1 MNRLQFARS
10 PYLLQ
15 HRSNPV
21 DWYPWGEEAFQ
32 EAARRDVPIFLS
44 IGYATCHWC
53 HVMEHESFEDQVV
66 ADLLNR
72 HMVAIKVDREERPDI
87 DDVYMTVCHL
97 MGKQGGWPLTI
108 LMTPDRKPFYAGT
121 YLPKHSRFG
130 RIGMM
135 DLVPRVSAMW
145 AHQREEV
152 VASAG
157 EVTEL
162 LQRQAAPLRAAA
174 LAAGSGAPGG
184 PVAAGFDGAWL
195 DAAARDL
202 TARYDPVYGGFGS
215 APKFPSPH
223 NLNLLSRIALR
234 EDAAAGGGAAGV
246 RNSAAGAQAPP
257 RSDSAP
263 ASDSVSADMARD
275 TILSMWR
282 GGVFDQIGYGWHRYS
297 TDSEWRLPHFE
308 KMLHDQATMLDACVD
323 SYLAT
328 ADDRIREAGLQTAE
342 YVLRDLRHPE
352 GGFYSAEDADS
363 EGEEGLFYVWRVEE
377 LESLLPA
384 EAAEA
389 AVSWFGMTR
398 EGNFLEEATRE
409 RTGANVLHPGS
420 RHAAPPP
427 ELGSIQASLLEARAS
442 RIRPLRDEKVLL
454 DWNGLMIGALARA
467 GRAFGA
473 PELIDA
479 ASAAHV
485 FLRTHM
491 RTGEGWLHR
500 WYEGDAAVEA
510 MLDDYAF
517 LGAGLL
523 ELFQATSNPD
533 CLRDAIELAESMVA
547 YCDAPDGGFFRGSS
561 KGETL
566 LVRKQDW
573 YDGAMPAGVS
583 RAMELLL
590 SLGAL
595 TSEPAWL
602 DRAQALLTRAA
613 AILGTSPGALTA
625 FLASSARLWGEGREI
640 VVVASTPS
648 DALVKE
654 ALSFPLP
661 GDISFWLPGQG
672 EVREAIVQL
681 LAATGTMHPAA
692 GGAQAYV
699 CRDFAC
705 EQPIRNAESLR
716 AALGRTE
723 AL

>member
-15 HRSNPV
+15 HRTNPV
-21 DWYPWGEEAFQ
+21 DWFPWGEEAFA
-32 EAARRDVPIFLS
+32 ESARRDVPIFLS

-53 HVMEHESFEDQVV
+53 HVMEHESFEDQEV

-135 DLVPRVSAMW
+135 DLVTRVAEMW
-145 AHQREEV
+145 AEQREEV

-162 LQRQAAPLRAAA
+162 LQRQAAPLDMGAAA
-174 LAAGSGAPGG
+174 KQSGAGVG
-184 PVAAGFDGAWL
+184 PVAAGFDDAWL
-195 DAAARDL
+195 DAAVRDL
-202 TARYDPVYGGFGS
+202 TARYDAVYGGFGS

-223 NLNLLSRIALR
+223 NLNLLARMALR
-234 EDAAAGGGAAGV
+234 EGGGDSAAAGGTGSAMGTPAAARGAD
-246 RNSAAGAQAPP
+246 STPAA
-257 RSDSAP
+257 
-263 ASDSVSADMARD
+263 MARD

-323 SYLAT
+323 VYLAT
-328 ADDRIREAGLQTAE
+328 GDDRIREAGLQTAE

-352 GGFYSAEDADS
+352 GGFFSAEDADS

-377 LESLLPA
+377 LEALLPK
-384 EAAEA
+384 EAAKA
-389 AVSWFGMTR
+389 AIAWFGMTR

-420 RHAAPPP
+420 RHAPPPP
-427 ELGSIQASLLEARAS
+427 ELGSVQAALLEARAS
-442 RIRPLRDEKVLL
+442 RVRPLRDEKVLL

-479 ASAAHV
+479 ASAARA

-491 RTGEGWLHR
+491 RTTEGWLHR

-523 ELFQATSNPD
+523 ELFQATSDPD
-533 CLRDAIELAESMVA
+533 CLRDVVELAESMITF
-547 YCDAPDGGFFRGSS
+547 CDAPDGGFYRGSS
-561 KGETL
+561 KGEKL

-595 TSEPAWL
+595 TSEPTWL
-602 DRAQALLTRAA
+602 DRAQTLLNRASV
-613 AILGTSPGALTA
+613 ILSTSPGALAA
-625 FLASSARLWGEGREI
+625 FLASSVRLWGEGREI
-640 VVVASTPS
+640 VVVAALPS
-648 DALVKE
+648 DALAQEV
-654 ALSFPLP
+654 LSFPLP
-661 GDISFWLPGQG
+661 GDISFWLADQG
-672 EVREAIVQL
+672 KEREAIVQL
-681 LAATGTMHPAA
+681 LTATETMKAAA
-692 GGAQAYV
+692 GGGQVYV

-705 EQPIRNAESLR
+705 EQPLAELESLR
-716 AALGRTE
+716 TALGRTE
-723 AL
+723 AF

>member
-21 DWYPWGEEAFQ
+21 DWFPWGEEAFA

-53 HVMEHESFEDQVV
+53 HVMEHESFEDQEV

-121 YLPKHSRFG
+121 YLPKDSRFG

-135 DLVPRVSAMW
+135 DLVPRVAEMW
-145 AHQREEV
+145 AEQREEV

-162 LQRQAAPLRAAA
+162 LQRQAAPLDLGAAA
-174 LAAGSGAPGG
+174 ERPGVGVG
-184 PVAAGFDGAWL
+184 PVAAGFDEAWL
-195 DAAARDL
+195 DAAVRDL
-202 TARYDPVYGGFGS
+202 TARYDAVYGGFGS

-223 NLNLLSRIALR
+223 NLNLLARIALR
-234 EDAAAGGGAAGV
+234 EGRDATAAA
-246 RNSAAGAQAPP
+246 
-257 RSDSAP
+257 
-263 ASDSVSADMARD
+263 MARD

-323 SYLAT
+323 VYLAT
-328 ADDRIREAGLQTAE
+328 GDDRIREAGLQTAE

-352 GGFYSAEDADS
+352 GGFFSAEDADS

-377 LESLLPA
+377 LEALLPK
-384 EAAEA
+384 EAAKA
-389 AVSWFGMTR
+389 AIAWFGMTR

-420 RHAAPPP
+420 RHATPPP
-427 ELGSIQASLLEARAS
+427 ELGSIQAALLEARAS
-442 RIRPLRDEKVLL
+442 RVRPLRDEKVLL

-473 PELIDA
+473 PELINA
-479 ASAAHV
+479 ASAARV

-491 RTGEGWLHR
+491 RTTEGWLHR

-523 ELFQATSNPD
+523 ELFQATSDPD
-533 CLRDAIELAESMVA
+533 CLRDVVELAESMITF
-547 YCDAPDGGFFRGSS
+547 CDAPDGGFYRGSS
-561 KGETL
+561 KGEEL

-595 TSEPAWL
+595 TSDPTWL
-602 DRAQALLTRAA
+602 DRAQTLLNRASV
-613 AILGTSPGALTA
+613 ILSTSPGALAA
-625 FLASSARLWGEGREI
+625 FLASSVRLWGEGREI
-640 VVVASTPS
+640 VVVAALPS
-648 DALVKE
+648 DALAQEV
-654 ALSFPLP
+654 LSFPLP
-661 GDISFWLPGQG
+661 GDISFWLADQG
-672 EVREAIVQL
+672 KEREAIVQL
-681 LAATGTMHPAA
+681 LPGADAMRAAV
-692 GGAQAYV
+692 GGGQAYV

-705 EQPIRNAESLR
+705 EQPLAELESLR
-716 AALGRTE
+716 TALGRTE
-723 AL
+723 AF